1 MLDALGVP
9 IDGIR
14 ALSDI
19 ITIIIT
25 YTMLMVQVFFYAR
38 EPYEVIRDAY
48 SEIICRYTMQ
58 PLQNS
63 YI

>member
-9 IDGIR
+9 IDGRR
-14 ALSDI
+14 ALSD
-19 ITIIIT
+19 IIIT

-63 YI
+63 